1 MEALFVYGTLQSAK
15 IQQVLLGRTL
25 DMQPATLPDYH
36 KNTDGMYPV
45 AHPQAGSSI
54 DGQVLQVSAD
64 ELTRLDHYEGAAYER
79 VRVTLADDSEAW
91 VYRGATATHDDG

>member
-45 AHPQAGSSI
+45 AHPQDGSHI
-54 DGQVLQVSAD
+54 DGQVLQVSTD
-64 ELTRLDHYEGAAYER
+64 ELAKLDHYEGAAYER
-79 VRVTLADDSEAW
+79 VRVTLEDSSKAW
-91 VYRGATATHDDG
+91 VYRGAAITPDDG